1 MQLTQLLYCSKSL
14 NEITH
19 QDAEVILIQ
28 SRKNNP
34 PKNITG
40 LLCNNEQYFVQL
52 IEGDYRE
59 INDLYTTITADK
71 RHMKATILSYQ
82 SARTRLFPNW
92 SMGYIDDNHYINDL
106 LRKYI
111 DTTGL
116 LELELLSKAFINY
129 MTRVSATSTKLSA
142 TSN

>member
-19 QDAEVILIQ
+19 EDTDVILKQ

-34 PKNITG
+34 ARNITG

-59 INDLYTTITADK
+59 INDLYTRITGDN
-71 RHMKATILSYQ
+71 RHMKTTILSYH
-82 SARTRLFPNW
+82 SAKSRLFPDW

-111 DTTGL
+111 DTSGL
-116 LELELLSKAFINY
+116 LELGLISKAFINY
-129 MTRVSATSTKLSA
+129 MKTVSSI
-142 TSN
+142 